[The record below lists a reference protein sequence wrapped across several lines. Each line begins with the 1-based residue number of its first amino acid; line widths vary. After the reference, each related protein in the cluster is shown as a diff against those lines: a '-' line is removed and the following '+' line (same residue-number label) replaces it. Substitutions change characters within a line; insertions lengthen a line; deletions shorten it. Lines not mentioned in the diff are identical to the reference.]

1 MSRNLE
7 LYNAAAQGNLAKIQ
21 ELINSGGVDINWEN
35 PDSQEETPLY
45 AASYLGKLDIVEALL
60 DNGADINSLNKKLMT
75 PLMIAIINHNTPV
88 VKLLLQKGADMYKS
102 NKWGES
108 VFDMASSSPEMKQ
121 ILDNELKSK
130 RLIDKYKH
138 GITGPYLGGR
148 RRKTKRRRTIKRRKP
163 KRRRSSKLRK

>member
-7 LYNAAAQGNLAKIQ
+7 LYNAAAQGNLAKIK
-21 ELINSGGVDINWEN
+21 ELISSGGVDINWEN
-35 PDSQEETPLY
+35 PDYQEETPLY

-60 DNGADINSLNKKLMT
+60 DNGADINSLNAKLMT

-102 NKWGES
+102 NRWGES
-108 VFDMASSSPEMKQ
+108 VFDMASSPEMKK
-121 ILDNELKSK
+121 ILDNELESK

-148 RRKTKRRRTIKRRKP
+148 RRKTKRIRPLKRRKT